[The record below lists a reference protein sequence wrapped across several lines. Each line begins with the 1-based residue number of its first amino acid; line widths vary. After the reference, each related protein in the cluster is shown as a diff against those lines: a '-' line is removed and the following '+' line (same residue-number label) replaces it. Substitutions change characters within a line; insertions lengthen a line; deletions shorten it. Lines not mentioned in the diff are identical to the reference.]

1 MRETMVDVRGT
12 NVRMLEA
19 GTGPSV
25 LFLHGIDGP
34 SADPLLSELA
44 KSFRVLAPEMPGFA
58 LSPIPDWMM
67 NVGDAAYFT
76 MDLIAAL
83 GLPQV
88 HLAGHSIGGWIAAE
102 VAIRSTHALASL
114 SLLAPA
120 GVMPREAPG
129 HDVFLLS
136 GDESV
141 RVLFHDQALADQELA
156 ARAGDPL
163 DIILQNRAGL
173 ARLAWT
179 PRMASVTLPQ
189 WLHRIDIPTFI
200 AWGREDRI
208 LPFSTHEIFA
218 REIAGAHFLELPG
231 CGHAIPH
238 ERGVEMARAMG
249 AFMNGAR

>member
-1 MRETMVDVRGT
+1 MVDVRGT
-12 NVRMLEA
+12 NVRMLAA
-19 GTGPSV
+19 GTGPTV

-34 SADPLLSELA
+34 LADPLLSELA
-44 KSFRVLAPEMPGFA
+44 RSFRVLAPEMPGFA

-76 MDLIAAL
+76 MDLIATL

-163 DIILQNRAGL
+163 DIMLQNRAGL

-179 PRMASVTLPQ
+179 PRMASVTLPH

-218 REIAGAHFLELPG
+218 REIAGAHILELPG

-238 ERGVEMARAMG
+238 ERGVDVARAMG
-249 AFMNGAR
+249 AFMNGAH

>member
-25 LFLHGIDGP
+25 LVLHGIDGP

-44 KSFRVLAPEMPGFA
+44 KNFRVLAPEMPGFA

-218 REIAGAHFLELPG
+218 REIAGAHFLALPG

-238 ERGVEMARAMG
+238 ERGAEVARAMG

>member
-1 MRETMVDVRGT
+1 MRETVLDVRGT
-12 NVRMLEA
+12 NVRMFEA
-19 GTGPSV
+19 GAGPTV
-25 LFLHGIDGP
+25 LVLHGLDGLV
-34 SADPLLSELA
+34 ADPLLSELSR
-44 KSFRVLAPEMPGFA
+44 SFRVVAPEIPGFT

-67 NVGDAAYFT
+67 SVSDAAFF
-76 MDLIAAL
+76 MLDFIAAL
-83 GLPQV
+83 GAPRL

-208 LPFSTHEIFA
+208 LPFSTHETFV

-238 ERGVEMARAMG
+238 ERGAEVARAMG
-249 AFMNGAR
+249 AFINGAR